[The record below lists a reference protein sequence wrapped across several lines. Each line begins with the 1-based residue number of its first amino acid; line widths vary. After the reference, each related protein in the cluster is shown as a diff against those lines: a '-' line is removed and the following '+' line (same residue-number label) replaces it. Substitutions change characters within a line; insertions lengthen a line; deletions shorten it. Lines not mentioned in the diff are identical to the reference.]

1 VAWAGTKTPKKCVVW
16 DVREGHLHSTAFY
29 LAIIVQ
35 FAAFA
40 VPAVLA
46 WRKWEK
52 RKAILLGWAVIAIV
66 VQALGVL
73 AFFYPRVFGLT
84 TDEMHVPDAPDV
96 LPMALVAL
104 LVSAVSFW
112 IGTVA
117 RAVLRRE

>member
-1 VAWAGTKTPKKCVVW
+1 VAWAATKTPKKCVVS
-16 DVREGHLHSTAFY
+16 DVREGHLHPAAFY
-29 LAIIVQ
+29 LAIIAQ

-52 RKAILLGWAVIAIV
+52 RKAILLGWAIIVIVA
-66 VQALGVL
+66 QALGVL

-84 TDEMHVPDAPDV
+84 SDEVHIPDAPDV
-96 LPMALVAL
+96 LPTALVAL
-104 LVSAVSFW
+104 LVSAVSFG

-117 RAVLRRE
+117 RVVLRRE